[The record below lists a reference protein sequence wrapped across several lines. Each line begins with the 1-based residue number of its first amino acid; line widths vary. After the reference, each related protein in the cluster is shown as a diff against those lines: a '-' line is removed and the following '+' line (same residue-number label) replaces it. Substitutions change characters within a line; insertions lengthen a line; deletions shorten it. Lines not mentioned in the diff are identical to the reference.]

1 MFNCGKLIGGIMTDF
16 ENNSEIVLEEKHLV
30 EKYANRRELP
40 EYIRLDASTVC
51 QLKCPACY
59 MRKNPDLVKNGCRIG
74 NLKFEN
80 FKKLIDE
87 NFLKK
92 IELSNSGEVFMNP
105 DLVKILQYAYEN
117 GVKTTITNGVNLNYL
132 TDEQAEALV
141 KYQVDTVTVSLDG
154 ASQKTYEI
162 YRVGGNYKK
171 VIDNIKKIIK
181 YKKKYKSYFPFIN
194 WKFIVFG
201 HNEHEIEKAKKEAK
215 KLGVNEIIFD
225 MNWDKEYSPIKN
237 PEKVKKLT
245 GIDALDVNTSP
256 IVQLE
261 QYLEGKI
268 EWYFCRDL
276 WEPQINWDGQVLGC
290 CANYTDNFGGNIFE
304 DGLLDALNNPKMI
317 YAKNM
322 VTNNAP
328 PRDDIPCSKCWCYKA
343 MKEANVWL
351 KSPKIEGKI

>member
-1 MFNCGKLIGGIMTDF
+1 
-16 ENNSEIVLEEKHLV
+16 
-30 EKYANRRELP
+30 
-40 EYIRLDASTVC
+40 
-51 QLKCPACY
+51 
-59 MRKNPDLVKNGCRIG
+59 
-74 NLKFEN
+74 
-80 FKKLIDE
+80 
-87 NFLKK
+87 
-92 IELSNSGEVFMNP
+92 
-105 DLVKILQYAYEN
+105 
-117 GVKTTITNGVNLNYL
+117 
-132 TDEQAEALV
+132 
-141 KYQVDTVTVSLDG
+141 
-154 ASQKTYEI
+154 
-162 YRVGGNYKK
+162 
-171 VIDNIKKIIK
+171 
-181 YKKKYKSYFPFIN
+181 
-194 WKFIVFG
+194 
-201 HNEHEIEKAKKEAK
+201 
-215 KLGVNEIIFD
+215 

-351 KSPKIEGKI
+351 KSPKLEGKI